1 MADQQATIASIVRSS
16 PWRFQ
21 LTIEA
26 FYRLLELVARAF
38 ELPISPLRRDGTKPM
53 TTLLSKDHPITE
65 KGMME
70 FQPFGNESD
79 GTPIR
84 DISGVVVRALVEHLE
99 ETVGCQYGPAAGRQ
113 AVEDLVQ
120 RLNERIP
127 DRAFHVTADF
137 LKNTWNSFSS
147 EFTVFLTQF
156 CWDVSGGPQFSF
168 NMGRNKAIS
177 PVIQVLG
184 RPFSVSQIYKMSAY
198 FSQRFANNG
207 FHSEAVQVSIDSALI
222 QMRLSGRALRQ
233 FGAYVRACALMYCM
247 AHKGYLSAVPEKF
260 HGLSPASVRD
270 RHCIAEGED
279 FCEWEVHWS
288 VKQRG
293 GPLRRA
299 IVPVARRILRKE
311 LDEQEAL
318 MEEQIR
324 TLDSRHVELQETNVR
339 QQQFTADLQRRVDQL
354 TALHETGLVFVSTLD
369 REALIERVLQS
380 ITQKLNYDRAMITFF
395 DPERRVAHDFRLRGV
410 SGEVAA
416 FARSLEVPVSD
427 PESVEGRVLLKGE
440 PILVGDIHE
449 VKNRLH
455 PLYQRLEEMVQ
466 AKSFV
471 AVPLKIKDTVLGA
484 LTVDRAREHRLGQD
498 DVDLIAT
505 VASQVAIALDN
516 TNAYRRIEELIAGL
530 EAKVRERTGEL
541 ERANERLR
549 ELDRL
554 KSEFLA
560 HVSHELR
567 TPLTSIKGF
576 AENMLDGLGGRL
588 SEKQEHYLT
597 RIRVNGM
604 RLERMISDLLDRSRI
619 ESGKIELA
627 LAEVAL
633 PGVAAEVI
641 EQLRMVAEGKRQ
653 RLQLDCSAP
662 DVTVWA
668 DADRLSQILTN
679 LIDNAI
685 KYTPEEGT
693 VMVRVARQSSHTAK
707 ISVSD
712 TGEGISPDAL
722 PKLFDRFFRVSRR
735 RRSPVKGLGLGLSIV
750 KDLVELHGGVI
761 AVKSEEGKGTEFTVT
776 LPIRSAAEPKVTH
789 EPHAGR
795 CILVVDDDPDVRQLL
810 YDRLG
815 TAGYHVQL
823 AVDGREA
830 LAALRETAFDGVVL
844 DIGLP
849 DIAGVALLRQIRDR
863 HPVMPVVMITAAQ
876 ARERAALAMEAGAQA
891 CLRKPF
897 DVAQLTQVIEQW
909 VGPAQKA
916 TVDA

>member
-1 MADQQATIASIVRSS
+1 M
-16 PWRFQ
+16 
-21 LTIEA
+21 
-26 FYRLLELVARAF
+26 
-38 ELPISPLRRDGTKPM
+38 M
-53 TTLLSKDHPITE
+53 TLLSKDHPITE

-70 FQPFGNESD
+70 FQPFGNEPD
-79 GTPIR
+79 GRPIR
-84 DISGVVVRALVEHLE
+84 DISGAVIRALVEHLE
-99 ETVGCQYGPAAGRQ
+99 ESVGRERGEEAGRQ
-113 AVEDLVQ
+113 AVENLVQ

-137 LKNTWNSFSS
+137 LKNIWNSFSS
-147 EFTVFLTQF
+147 EFTVFLTQL
-156 CWDVSGGPQFSF
+156 CWDISCDTRFSF
-168 NMGRNKAIS
+168 KMGREKAIS

-198 FSQRFANNG
+198 FSERFANGG
-207 FHSEAVQVSIDSALI
+207 FHSEAVQVAADTAII
-222 QMRLSGRALRQ
+222 QMRLSDRALRQ
-233 FGAYVRACALMYCM
+233 FGPYVRACAFMYCD

-260 HGLSPASVRD
+260 HGLPPASVKD

-279 FCEWEVHWS
+279 FCEWEVTWS

-293 GPLRRA
+293 GPLRRL
-299 IVPVARRILRKE
+299 IVPAARRILHQE
-311 LDEQEAL
+311 LEERETL

-324 TLDSRHVELQETNVR
+324 TLDSRHVELQETHVR

-354 TALHETGLVFVSTLD
+354 TALHETGLAFVSTLD

-395 DPERRVAHDFRLRGV
+395 DPERKVAHDFRIRGV
-410 SGEVAA
+410 SDEVAA
-416 FARSLEVPVSD
+416 FARSLEIPVSD
-427 PESVEGRVLLKGE
+427 PDSVEGTVLLKGE
-440 PILVGDIHE
+440 PTLIGDIQE

-455 PLYQRLEEMVQ
+455 PLYQRLEEMVH
-466 AKSFV
+466 AKSVV
-471 AVPLKIKDTVLGA
+471 AVPLKIKGTVLGA
-484 LTVDRAREHRLGQD
+484 LTVDRAREHRLTQD
-498 DVDLIAT
+498 DVDLLAT

-516 TNAYRRIEELIAGL
+516 THAYRRIEELIAGL
-530 EAKVRERTGEL
+530 EAKVRERTAEL
-541 ERANERLR
+541 EQANERLR

-567 TPLTSIKGF
+567 TPLTSIKGY

-597 RIRVNGM
+597 RIRSNGV

-633 PGVAAEVI
+633 PAVAAEVV
-641 EQLRMVAEGKRQ
+641 EQLRVLAENKRQ
-653 RLQLDCSAP
+653 RLQLECSAP

-679 LIDNAI
+679 LLDNAI
-685 KYTPEEGT
+685 KYTPEQGT
-693 VMVRVARQSSHTAK
+693 VTVRIARESSHTTNV
-707 ISVSD
+707 SVID
-712 TGEGISPDAL
+712 TGEGIPPDAL
-722 PKLFDRFFRVSRR
+722 PKLFDRFFRISRLR
-735 RRSPVKGLGLGLSIV
+735 SSPVKGLGLGLSIV
-750 KDLVELHGGVI
+750 KDLVELHGGTI
-761 AVKSEEGKGTEFTVT
+761 AVRSEEGKGTEFTVT
-776 LPIRSAAEPKVTH
+776 LPIRSAAEPKVVH
-789 EPHAGR
+789 PPQAGR
-795 CILVVDDDPDVRQLL
+795 CILVIDDDPDVRQLL
-810 YDRLG
+810 NDRLR
-815 TAGYHVQL
+815 TAGYDVRV

-830 LAALRETAFDGVVL
+830 LAALDETPFDGVLL

-849 DIAGVALLRQIRDR
+849 DTTGVAILRQIRER
-863 HPVMPVVMITAAQ
+863 HPAMPVVMITAAQ

-909 VGPAQKA
+909 VGPARVRA
-916 TVDA
+916 PA